1 MMRSLYSGISGLK
14 NHQTRMD
21 VIANN
26 ISNVNTIGYKV
37 SRTVFQDIFSQT
49 ARSGSSNREV
59 IGGTNPVQIGLGIQL
74 SSIDVLHTQS
84 AFQRTDNAFDM
95 MVNGDG
101 YFIVQNE
108 SGDYFYSRAGN
119 FHLDDEGYLVSS
131 HGYYVMAHNIEYH
144 ADTTTG
150 AGGTADPVP
159 IMALRDNAVPGTGA
173 GGTGGTPADE
183 WYDGQDGSFTGELV
197 RIRLVGNVPQY
208 GPDDNDPSTPLPII
222 GYEEE
227 PLLGFAVSKS
237 GEVTV
242 LLNNV
247 RTTIATLAL
256 GMFSNPG
263 GLDKAGDS
271 LYRESNSSGAVA
283 FTMPVDG
290 SGSGEV
296 MGGGLEM
303 SNVDLSTEFTDM
315 IVTQRGFQANSRVI
329 TVSDT
334 LLEEL
339 VNLKR

>member
-1 MMRSLYSGISGLK
+1 MMRSLYSGISGLR

-26 ISNVNTIGYKV
+26 ISNVNTIGYKT

-49 ARSGSSNREV
+49 SRAGSANREI
-59 IGGTNPVQIGLGIQL
+59 IGGTNPVQVGLGIQL
-74 SSIDVLHTQS
+74 SSIDVLHTQA
-84 AFQRTDNAFDM
+84 AFQRTDNPLDM

-101 YFIVQNE
+101 FFIVQNE
-108 SGDYFYSRAGN
+108 NGDYFYTRAGN

-131 HGYYVMAHNIEYH
+131 HGYYVMAATFETYPE
-144 ADTTTG
+144 ADPTVT
-150 AGGTADPVP
+150 PVP
-159 IMALRDNAVPGTGA
+159 IMALRDNGDPDAA
-173 GGTGGTPADE
+173 TPVVADE
-183 WYDGQDGSFTGELV
+183 WYDGQDGAFAGKLV
-197 RIRLVGNVPQY
+197 RVRLVGNIPEY
-208 GPDDNDPSTPLPII
+208 GPDPLDPGGATNPTLPFVPT
-222 GYEEE
+222 GVYNEE
-227 PLLGFAVSKS
+227 PLLGFAVGKG

-242 LLNNV
+242 LLNNIA
-247 RTTIATLAL
+247 TKIATLAL

-271 LYRESNSSGAVA
+271 LYRESNSSGAVEYV
-283 FTMPVDG
+283 MPVDG

-296 MGGGLEM
+296 KGGGLEM
-303 SNVDLSTEFTDM
+303 SNVDLASEFTDM

-329 TVSDT
+329 TVTDT

>member
-49 ARSGSSNREV
+49 ARSGSANREI

-84 AFQRTDNAFDM
+84 AFQRTDNPFDM

-108 SGDYFYSRAGN
+108 NGDYFYTRAGN
-119 FHLDDEGYLVSS
+119 FHADDEGYLVTSN
-131 HGYYVMAHNIEYH
+131 GYYVMAREAVTYE
-144 ADTTTG
+144 D
-150 AGGTADPVP
+150 GTL
-159 IMALRDNAVPGTGA
+159 IMALRDDGDDTDPVGF
-173 GGTGGTPADE
+173 
-183 WYDGQDGSFTGELV
+183 DGQDGDFAGKLV
-197 RIRLVGNVPQY
+197 RIRLVGNIPEY
-208 GPDDNDPSTPLPII
+208 DDDDGDPATPIPILD
-222 GYEEE
+222 YNEE
-227 PLLGFAVSKS
+227 PLLGFAVGEG

-247 RTTIATLAL
+247 ATKIATLAL
-256 GMFSNPG
+256 GMFANPG
-263 GLDKAGDS
+263 GLDKAGNS
-271 LYRESNSSGAVA
+271 LYRESNASGAVVYSA
-283 FTMPVDG
+283 PADG
-290 SGSGEV
+290 SGSGKV

>member
-131 HGYYVMAHNIEYH
+131 HGYYVMAHDIEYY

-150 AGGTADPVP
+150 SGGTADPVP
-159 IMALRDNAVPGTGA
+159 IMALRDYGDPSA
-173 GGTGGTPADE
+173 TPPILSD
-183 WYDGQDGSFTGELV
+183 DGQNVAFTGDLK
-197 RIRLVGNVPQY
+197 RIRLVGNVPEMEE
-208 GPDDNDPSTPLPII
+208 DPSDPGTMIPTGDYI
-222 GYEEE
+222 EE

-256 GMFSNPG
+256 GMFANPG

-283 FTMPVDG
+283 YTMPVDG